1 MEIDNPF
8 LVSGYAGPEYFCDR
22 KEETARLVSAAKGK
36 VNTLLISRRRMGKS
50 GLIEHLFA
58 NKEIAKKYYTFYID
72 IYSTLDLNDFVWTF
86 GNVVCKSLMSKGSKI
101 VESFMRTVKSIQ
113 FRMGYDE
120 QGLPSTS
127 FGLGEIRDKSVSLD
141 EIFNYIE
148 TADRPCI
155 VAFDEF
161 QQIAKYPEKNLE
173 ALLRTYIQKSKN
185 AVYIF
190 SGSQRHIIQNMFAS
204 PSRPFYNSTVTLS
217 LESINKDKYIDFVV
231 KKFKEAGKSISKD
244 IVSRVYDMYEGHTW
258 YIQFMFHEM
267 YYMAQPECSEEMID
281 KALDKILKEN
291 ESYYSFTLYN
301 IPDKQQNLL
310 RAIAAEGMADRTQSA
325 EFVKKYNLQSA
336 SSVQSATQRLMERDI
351 ISCEKGVY
359 FISDR
364 FFATWLKRKF
374 KF

>member
-22 KEETARLVSAAKGK
+22 KDETARLVSAAKGK

-50 GLIEHLFA
+50 GLVEHLFA
-58 NKEIAKKYYTFYID
+58 NKEIAKKYYTFYVD

-101 VESFMRTVKSIQ
+101 VEAFMRTVKSIQ

-120 QGLPSTS
+120 QGLPNSS
-127 FGLGEIRDKSVSLD
+127 FGLGDIRDKSVSLD
-141 EIFNYIE
+141 EIFSYIE
-148 TADRPCI
+148 SADRPCI

-185 AVYIF
+185 AIYIF
-190 SGSQRHIIQNMFAS
+190 SGSQRHTIQNMFCD
-204 PSRPFYNSTVTLS
+204 V
-217 LESINKDKYIDFVV
+217 DFVV
-231 KKFKEAGKSISKD
+231 KKVAEAGKSISKD

-267 YYMAQPECSEEMID
+267 YYMAQPECREEMID
-281 KALDKILKEN
+281 MALDKILKDN
-291 ESYYSFTLYN
+291 DSYYSFTLYN

-310 RAIAAEGMADRTQSA
+310 RAIAAEGLADRIQSA
-325 EFVKKYNLQSA
+325 EFVKRYNLQSA
-336 SSVQSATQRLMERDI
+336 SSVQSAMVRLMDRDI
-351 ISCEKGVY
+351 ISCEKSVY
-359 FISDR
+359 FIQDR
-364 FFATWLKRKF
+364 FFAIWLKRKF